1 MHAKVLLFLWTIDLD
16 LLDVI
21 VFCYAHD
28 KIYAIFGKKLCQ
40 NFDICQCTMVTKESN
55 KNTVRFI
62 ALSRLIL
69 RSYHMFINDRMI
81 YNLCKKCKFASSYL
95 FICKEVIFTQKSE
108 GKCFNFTMYTWRD
121 TLKKF

>member
-1 MHAKVLLFLWTIDLD
+1 MHVKVLLFLWTIDLD

-21 VFCYAHD
+21 VFYYAHD

-81 YNLCKKCKFASSYL
+81 YNLGKKLNLQALTFLFA
-95 FICKEVIFTQKSE
+95 
-108 GKCFNFTMYTWRD
+108 
-121 TLKKF
+121 KK

>member
-1 MHAKVLLFLWTIDLD
+1 MIWYTLENACKVLLFLWTIDLEV
-16 LLDVI
+16 LDVI

-81 YNLCKKCKFASSYL
+81 YNLGKKLNLQANNSRWLVGVF
-95 FICKEVIFTQKSE
+95 
-108 GKCFNFTMYTWRD
+108 
-121 TLKKF
+121 